1 MTERETFDTV
11 AQNVAEVI
19 DEILSAPRSRARRI
33 ELITHHVRRSITHGY
48 RAAKTNYVNQDALS
62 GQDRRMKNLG

>member
-33 ELITHHVRRSITHGY
+33 KLIAHHVRRAITHGY
-48 RAAKTNYVNQDALS
+48 RAAKTNHE
-62 GQDRRMKNLG
+62 DRSHK